1 MWRCAAILSQARRVA
16 RSCSLVDSRLVGV
29 LKITLATSANGLAGT
44 SDRVPFGSV
53 IVTCFGI
60 FARAPT
66 PTISP
71 GRGPEVVDD
80 DDVVEH
86 VDVVDCGDVTADAVV
101 DIVDAV
107 AGIAVET
114 VVAGEVA
121 VVDIAIVGDVVDTSV
136 EVNFIVSVVGGV
148 VGGEDFLGG
157 TPLPAPTCDDCES
170 AMYSMPHVLAC
181 SCITRMS

>member
-1 MWRCAAILSQARRVA
+1 MWRSAAILSQARRVA
-16 RSCSLVDSRLVGV
+16 RPCSLVDSRLVGV

-71 GRGPEVVDD
+71 GRGPEVADD
-80 DDVVEH
+80 DDTVEH
-86 VDVVDCGDVTADAVV
+86 VDVVDCGDETVAVV
-101 DIVDAV
+101 FVVDAV

-170 AMYSMPHVLAC
+170 VMYSMPHALAC